1 MPQVRAALTPEAVR
15 KLGSMELRARA
26 MVEGHFSGRH
36 RSHFRGA
43 SVEFADHREY
53 NPGDETRHI
62 DWKVYG
68 RRERLVVKQFDAE
81 TNLDVHLLVDA
92 SASMDY
98 GEPVRKLD
106 YAAYLAAGL
115 AYLAIRQRDAVSLI
129 VFDSQVRLHLPAQ
142 TRPAHLQTV
151 YESLEGLAPGGE
163 TRISRAL
170 ELAAGAIKRRGLVVL
185 LSDLLDDVEP
195 TLRALSYFRHRGHD
209 VMVLQV
215 MDHAEL
221 AFDFRGLTEFRDLET
236 GERLV
241 TDPRALRGEYLQA
254 LQGFLNGVREGC
266 RRQAIDHELL
276 DTSRPFDAALTAYL
290 GRRARVG

>member
-1 MPQVRAALTPEAVR
+1 MPQVQTALTPEAVQ

-81 TNLDVHLLVDA
+81 TNLDVHLLLDA
-92 SASMDY
+92 SGSMDY
-98 GEPVRKLD
+98 GDPVRKVD
-106 YAAYLAAGL
+106 YATYLAAGL
-115 AYLAIRQRDAVSLI
+115 AYLAIRQRDAVSLT
-129 VFDSQVRLHLPAQ
+129 VFDSEVRNHLPAQ
-142 TRPAHLQTV
+142 TRPAHLQAVFDTLDAV
-151 YESLEGLAPGGE
+151 APGGE
-163 TRISRAL
+163 TRVSRAL
-170 ELAAGAIKRRGLVVL
+170 ELAAGTIKRRGMVVL
-185 LSDLLDDVEP
+185 LSDLLDDVDP

-221 AFDFRGLTEFRDLET
+221 AFDFRGITEFRDLET

-241 TDPRALRGEYLQA
+241 TDPRAVRREYLEA
-254 LQGFLNGVREGC
+254 LNGFLTGVREGC
-266 RRQAIDHELL
+266 RRQTIDHELL
-276 DTSRPFDAALTAYL
+276 DTARPFDAALTAYL
-290 GRRARVG
+290 GRRARVR